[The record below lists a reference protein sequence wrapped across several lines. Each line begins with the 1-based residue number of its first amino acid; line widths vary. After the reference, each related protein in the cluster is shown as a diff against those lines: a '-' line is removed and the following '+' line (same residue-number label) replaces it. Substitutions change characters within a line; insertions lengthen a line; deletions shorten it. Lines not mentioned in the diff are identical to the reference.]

1 MVGNTC
7 SLVEDLIEERSDSS
21 ETLGDFVEDTFVLL
35 SDDSGVVPLMLS
47 TKSDVVVTVESADFV
62 VLGSSVEYSPGVL
75 LLISSSVVYGVEG
88 SLLVSGMGVAVD
100 TSLLCLDSAEFA
112 EPVGI
117 IGFPSFVVLSD
128 SLSLVPSSGIT
139 LLLVVLIS
147 REGVTSEVLS
157 KSVPS
162 SVGVSVDKRLVES
175 DASVLSSEASSLFG
189 VVGRMDFLE
198 VVISSFNEDD
208 VKSLVG
214 ITDGGV
220 DEIGIEGLGSSLVP
234 IDGPSELLDFV
245 DSFSLDPS
253 SVDVASPLPVDD
265 SLVSSVELSVA
276 SSDLVVFEEDL
287 VLNLKSA
294 ELVVCSLVLK
304 TDCAVEEMESCF
316 SEVEPIVGVTE
327 GGSFVIS
334 LLLDEP
340 SKVDALAG

>member
-21 ETLGDFVEDTFVLL
+21 ETLGDFVEATFVLL
-35 SDDSGVVPLMLS
+35 SDDFGVVPLMLS

-62 VLGSSVEYSPGVL
+62 FLGSSVEYSPGVL

-88 SLLVSGMGVAVD
+88 SLLVSGKGVAVE
-100 TSLLCLDSAEFA
+100 TSLLGLDRSEFT
-112 EPVGI
+112 EPVVTV
-117 IGFPSFVVLSD
+117 GFPSFVVLSE
-128 SLSLVPSSGIT
+128 SLSLVLSSMT
-139 LLLVVLIS
+139 LLLVVLDSI
-147 REGVTSEVLS
+147 EGVTSEVLS

-162 SVGVSVDKRLVES
+162 SVGVTVDKRLVES

-294 ELVVCSLVLK
+294 ELVVCSLVLT

-327 GGSFVIS
+327 GGSFVRS
-334 LLLDEP
+334 LLLNEP